1 MKRITLALFA
11 AGLLLTIA
19 ACNNQQTASEASKT
33 SSADSLNKAKK
44 EAPLPDSVMMKN
56 WTAYMTPGDVHK
68 MIASWDGTWEGQV
81 SMWMKPGEEPS
92 KSTSTTINKMVMDG
106 RYQVSTHKG
115 TMMGGMPFEGMG
127 TLAYD
132 NAKKVFIQSWID
144 NMGTGIMTVQGPWD
158 AATKSITLTGNY
170 VDPGAGTGKEIPV
183 KEVLKIIDDNNH
195 VFEMYTNDADGKEFK
210 TMEIIYSR
218 KM

>member
-1 MKRITLALFA
+1 MKRITLALSA

-19 ACNNQQTASEASKT
+19 ACNNQQTASEAAKS
-33 SSADSLNKAKK
+33 DSLNKTASKP

-56 WTAYMTPGDVHK
+56 WMAYMTPGDVHK

-81 SMWMKPGEEPS
+81 TMWMKPGAEPS
-92 KSTSTTINKMVMDG
+92 KSTSITVNKMALDG
-106 RYQVSTHKG
+106 RYQISTHKG
-115 TMMGGMPFEGMG
+115 TMMEGMPFEGIG

-132 NAKKVFIQSWID
+132 NAKKVFIQTWID
-144 NMGTGIMTVQGPWD
+144 NMGTGIMKVEGPWD
-158 AATKSITLTGNY
+158 AATKSITLTGNV
-170 VDPGAGTGKEIPV
+170 VDAGLGTGKEV
-183 KEVLKIIDDNNH
+183 QMKEVVKIIDDNNH
-195 VFEMYTNDADGKEFK
+195 IFEMYAPGPDGKEFK